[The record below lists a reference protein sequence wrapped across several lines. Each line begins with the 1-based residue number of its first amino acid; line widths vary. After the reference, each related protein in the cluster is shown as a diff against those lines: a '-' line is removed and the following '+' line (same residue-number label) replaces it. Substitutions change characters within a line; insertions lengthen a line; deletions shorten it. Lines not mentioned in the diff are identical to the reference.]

1 MLQAELLPFGD
12 AAVLQHLP
20 DRSIFL
26 EALPQGTEHSQHRE
40 WLGHKGT
47 VYPAAPDSKD
57 QPNNTLLFIG
67 QLHISRPTDA
77 QTTMFGLCFC

>member
-20 DRSIFL
+20 SRSVL
-26 EALPQGTEHSQHRE
+26 PEALPQGTEHSQHRE
-40 WLGHKGT
+40 WPGHKGT
-47 VYPAAPDSKD
+47 VYPVALGSKD

-77 QTTMFGLCFC
+77 QTAMFGLSFC